1 MPEQYRLV
9 DVIEESLKVSTDSAY
24 RRIRGDKELTFSELQ
39 KLCHTFQLSMDELLN
54 CGSEQSALFRYT
66 SIQADRSSYI
76 RYIEQL
82 SETFGSLAA
91 AEDRELFFTAQ
102 DIPFYHFL
110 NHGTLLFFKLY
121 VWYDISSSKRI
132 SFREFYDRIDPDVY
146 APLHERLLREYR
158 RVPSGEIWTDRT
170 VSAML
175 GQLDFYLEIGAF
187 DSRETVLLLLGQLL
201 ELLDGVSRSAET
213 GCKDAG
219 ERTPFSLYVCSV
231 DPGSNI
237 VLARRG
243 SEWICSIKLYT
254 VNRISTSNAAL
265 CSETRKWINYLIL
278 KSTLISGGTSERER
292 FRFFRE
298 SKDRVEA
305 LIRKVEQTVFS

>member
-1 MPEQYRLV
+1 MEAQKRLFNAIRSRMPEQYRLV

-24 RRIRGDKELTFSELQ
+24 RRIRGDKELSFSELQ

-66 SIQADRSSYI
+66 SIKPDQPNYI

-82 SETFGSLAA
+82 SATLGSLAA
-91 AEDRELFFTAQ
+91 VEDRELFFTAQ

-110 NHGTLLFFKLY
+110 NHEKLLFFRLY
-121 VWYDISSSKRI
+121 VWYDITSTERL

-146 APLHERLLREYR
+146 TPLHERLLQEYLR
-158 RVPSGEIWTDRT
+158 IPSGEIWTERT
-170 VSAML
+170 VSTML
-175 GQLDFYLEIGAF
+175 GLLEYYLEVGAF

-201 ELLDGVSRSAET
+201 ELLDRVSHSAAT
-213 GCKDAG
+213 GSKDAEG
-219 ERTPFSLYVCSV
+219 RTPFSLYICSV
-231 DPGSNI
+231 DPGSNL

-243 SEWICSIKLYT
+243 SDWVCSIKLYT
-254 VNRISTSNAAL
+254 VNRITTDNVAL
-265 CSETRKWINYLIL
+265 CVETRKWINYLIL

-292 FRFFRE
+292 FRFFQE
-298 SKDRVEA
+298 SRD
-305 LIRKVEQTVFS
+305 